1 MKRTAKRLHSHQ
13 ALSASKA
20 DEIMANMFY
29 PVDIDPQHLSSYNTS
44 TFGESD
50 VDFNF
55 DDPGKKYLNTHGG
68 MPQQQGE
75 MIRTQSG
82 STSSDLSNSIERSN
96 SGSGSGGSGSGN
108 SGNSG
113 NSGGDSYDTSSNG
126 GYSMNDTRAY
136 LFPAHTG
143 SRFKQDGDDDCFLG
157 VSRNHHQVDRE
168 ANISLMLEFD
178 DLLGAHPHYA
188 HLAHSQQSHNAQP
201 QHSHPAHPQ
210 HGHHTSRGIHQFNA
224 GYAHLS
230 RSDQLLAYDLIA
242 GAGSN
247 HPTVFHKSAVASFSE
262 GEPFAMSRLARVER
276 YKEKRRTRQFA
287 KTIRYTVR
295 KVNAERRPRV
305 KGRFVK
311 QVDLEAASI
320 SGNIQP
326 KSGNSQ

>member
-1 MKRTAKRLHSHQ
+1 M
-13 ALSASKA
+13 AS
-20 DEIMANMFY
+20 MFY
-29 PVDIDPQHLSSYNTS
+29 PVDIDPQHISSYNTA

-50 VDFNF
+50 INFNF
-55 DDPGKKYLNTHGG
+55 GDPGKKYLNTHGG
-68 MPQQQGE
+68 RPQQQGG
-75 MIRTQSG
+75 MIRSQSV
-82 STSSDLSNSIERSN
+82 STSSDLSNSVERSN
-96 SGSGSGGSGSGN
+96 SGSGSGGSGLGN

-126 GYSMNDTRAY
+126 GYSMNDTRVY

-157 VSRNHHQVDRE
+157 VSRDHHQADRE

-178 DLLGAHPHYA
+178 DLLGAHSHYT
-188 HLAHSQQSHNAQP
+188 HLAHPQQSHNAHP
-201 QHSHPAHPQ
+201 QHSHPTHPQ
-210 HGHHTSRGIHQFNA
+210 HSRHTAHQFNA

-242 GAGSN
+242 GAGSIQ
-247 HPTVFHKSAVASFSE
+247 PTVFHKPPVASSSE
-262 GEPFAMSRLARVER
+262 GEQFAMSRLARVER

-295 KVNAERRPRV
+295 KVNAESRPRV

-311 QVDLEAASI
+311 QVDLEAAEAV
-320 SGNIQP
+320 P
-326 KSGNSQ
+326 VL